1 MRYDCSW
8 WLAPRGSKGI
18 LVASQKV
25 SYPYLSSHRICGSS
39 SKVRQPQGCLG
50 RSTVA
55 GYKVTVLHRKDRGQ
69 DTVSVHTCLGFTV
82 FPQSNGSQHRATPP
96 KLTLSSV
103 RISVLGIWVSAIQE
117 GEGPE
122 ILLQISSE
130 QPLGQWNIMHQM
142 LTEPRVKI
150 FNARAVCRRFNRRNT
165 NIGLNVKLRRGP
177 QLTVWLHTGT
187 TREHGLGGICQVTGP
202 EHEEDTGT
210 IATTHSTTHPLS

>member
-1 MRYDCSW
+1 MFYKTTKLAKTASTMEGGIWGNITQYSGARNSQISSRIKYLSFPLRYDCSW
-8 WLAPRGSKGI
+8 RLAPRGSKGI

-55 GYKVTVLHRKDRGQ
+55 GYKVTVLHREDRGQ

-103 RISVLGIWVSAIQE
+103 RISVLGI
-117 GEGPE
+117 
-122 ILLQISSE
+122 
-130 QPLGQWNIMHQM
+130 
-142 LTEPRVKI
+142 
-150 FNARAVCRRFNRRNT
+150 
-165 NIGLNVKLRRGP
+165 
-177 QLTVWLHTGT
+177 
-187 TREHGLGGICQVTGP
+187 
-202 EHEEDTGT
+202 
-210 IATTHSTTHPLS
+210 

>member
-1 MRYDCSW
+1 M
-8 WLAPRGSKGI
+8 A
-18 LVASQKV
+18 V
-25 SYPYLSSHRICGSS
+25 GSS
-39 SKVRQPQGCLG
+39 WLLLKRYPTPISHLTESVVPLQKSDNHRGAWVEALWQAIKWLFFTG
-50 RSTVA
+50 RIEDKT
-55 GYKVTVLHRKDRGQ
+55 Q
-69 DTVSVHTCLGFTV
+69 FQCTVSIGFTV

-117 GEGPE
+117 AEGPE

-187 TREHGLGGICQVTGP
+187 TREHGLGGTCQVTGP

-210 IATTHSTTHPLS
+210 IATTHSTTHPSF